1 MSDYRPPGII
11 LPLLLAL
18 CPLFYGPPV
27 GAEIYKWT
35 DEDGNVV
42 YGDRPAAKQEAGRI
56 KLPGA
61 PKARD
66 GNRQRLQKQQKLLE
80 VMQAERAEKAARRQ
94 KAKADL
100 AERQRQCA
108 ALKKE
113 LNQLENA
120 RFLYE
125 KSADPYNPAI
135 ISEQERAEIK
145 QRYAD
150 YLKDNC

>member
-1 MSDYRPPGII
+1 M
-11 LPLLLAL
+11 LLAL
-18 CPLFYGPPV
+18 LPLFYGQPAS
-27 GAEIYKWT
+27 AEIYKWT

-42 YGDRPAAKQEAGRI
+42 YGDRPAAKQEADRL

-61 PKARD
+61 PKAAD

-80 VMQAERAEKAARRQ
+80 IMRAERAEKAARRQ

-113 LNQLENA
+113 LNQIENA
-120 RFLYE
+120 RYLYE
-125 KSADPYNPAI
+125 ESADPYNPAI

>member
-1 MSDYRPPGII
+1 MLNYRLPGLIP
-11 LPLLLAL
+11 PLLLAL
-18 CPLFYGPPV
+18 CPLFYGPPAS
-27 GAEIYKWT
+27 AEIYKWT

-61 PKARD
+61 PKAAD
-66 GNRQRLQKQQKLLE
+66 GDRQRLQRQRKLLE
-80 VMQAERAEKAARRQ
+80 VMQAERNEKAARRQ

-100 AERQRQCA
+100 AKRQRQCA

-113 LNQLENA
+113 LNQIENA

-125 KSADPYNPAI
+125 ESADPYNPAI
-135 ISEQERAEIK
+135 ISEQERAKIK

-150 YLKDNC
+150 YLKENC

>member
-1 MSDYRPPGII
+1 MPDYRPPGII
-11 LPLLLAL
+11 PPLLLAL

-42 YGDRPAAKQEAGRI
+42 YGDRPAAKQEAGRV

-61 PKARD
+61 PKAAND
-66 GNRQRLQKQQKLLE
+66 NRQRLKRQQKLLE

-94 KAKADL
+94 KAKTDL
-100 AERQRQCA
+100 AERKRQCA

-113 LNQLENA
+113 LNKIENA
-120 RFLYE
+120 PFIYE
-125 KSADPYNPAI
+125 ESADPYNPAI
-135 ISEQERAEIK
+135 VSEQKRAEIK

>member
-1 MSDYRPPGII
+1 MSNYRPPGII
-11 LPLLLAL
+11 PPLLLAL
-18 CPLFYGPPV
+18 LPLFYGPPAS
-27 GAEIYKWT
+27 AEIYKWT

-42 YGDRPAAKQEAGRI
+42 YGDRPATKQEAGRV

-61 PKARD
+61 PKAAD
-66 GNRQRLQKQQKLLE
+66 GNRQRLQRQQKLLE

-94 KAKADL
+94 QEKADL
-100 AERQRQCA
+100 AERKRQCA

-113 LNQLENA
+113 LNQIENA
-120 RFLYE
+120 SFLYE
-125 KSADPYNPAI
+125 KSADPYNPTI

-145 QRYAD
+145 QRYAN

>member
-1 MSDYRPPGII
+1 MSNYRPPGII
-11 LPLLLAL
+11 PSLLLAL
-18 CPLFYGPPV
+18 LPLFYGPPAS
-27 GAEIYKWT
+27 AEIYKWT

-42 YGDRPAAKQEAGRI
+42 YGDRPAAKQEAGRV
-56 KLPGA
+56 KLPDA
-61 PKARD
+61 PKAAN
-66 GNRQRLQKQQKLLE
+66 GNRQRLQRQQKLLE

-113 LNQLENA
+113 LNQIENA
-120 RFLYE
+120 PFIYE
-125 KSADPYNPAI
+125 ESADPYNPAI

>member
-1 MSDYRPPGII
+1 M
-11 LPLLLAL
+11 LLAL
-18 CPLFYGPPV
+18 CPLFYGPPAS
-27 GAEIYKWT
+27 AEIYKWT

-42 YGDRPAAKQEAGRI
+42 YGDRPAAKKEAGQV

-61 PKARD
+61 PKAAD
-66 GNRQRLQKQQKLLE
+66 DNRQRLQRQQKLLE
-80 VMQAERAEKAARRQ
+80 VMQAERAEKAARQQ

-100 AERQRQCA
+100 AGRQRQCA

-113 LNQLENA
+113 LKQIENA
-120 RFLYE
+120 PFIYE
-125 KSADPYNPAI
+125 ESADPYNPAI
-135 ISEQERAEIK
+135 ISEQERTEIK